1 MTPYATL
8 IPFVIGFAVVLGI
21 AAVTV
26 LAVVGE
32 SLVRNRRQRLARHES
47 FGSYYRAALMSH

>member
-8 IPFVIGFAVVLGI
+8 VPFFVGFALVLGI
-21 AAVTV
+21 AAFTV

-32 SLVRNRRQRLARHES
+32 SVVRNRRQRLARHES
-47 FGSYYRAALMSH
+47 FGTYYRGVLLSH